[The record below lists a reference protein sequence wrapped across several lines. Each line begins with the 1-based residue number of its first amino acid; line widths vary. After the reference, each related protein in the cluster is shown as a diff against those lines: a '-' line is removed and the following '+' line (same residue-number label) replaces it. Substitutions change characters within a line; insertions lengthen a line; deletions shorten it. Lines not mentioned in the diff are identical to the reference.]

1 MNRVGVCERIRLALE
16 KIMIAVPL
24 APSCRADWNVGTVAT
39 LPEGRSAVR
48 AAKLTSTAIVIRRRI
63 DAM

>member
-1 MNRVGVCERIRLALE
+1 VKESRTALE

-39 LPEGRSAVR
+39 LPDGRSAVR
-48 AAKLTSTAIVIRRRI
+48 RANRRSTAIVTLFRI
-63 DAM
+63 DAME